1 MHRRRVAD
9 SHRLGISGE
18 EIAAR
23 HMEASGWHVLARN
36 YRFGHKEIDLIVRR
50 GRTVAFVEVKTR
62 ARLRWG
68 HPLFAIDARKRAEIG
83 RVARVWVARH
93 GRAGDEFRF
102 DAIAVFRDDQGAL
115 TVEHVPDA
123 WRT

>member
-1 MHRRRVAD
+1 MAL
-9 SHRLGISGE
+9 SHLLGIRGE

-23 HMEASGWHVLARN
+23 HLEAEGWRVLERN
-36 YRFGHKEIDLIVRR
+36 FRFGRKEIDLIVRR

-68 HPLFAIDARKRAEIG
+68 HPLFAIDGRKRAEIE
-83 RVARVWVARH
+83 RVARVWLARH
-93 GRAGDEFRF
+93 GRSGDEFRF
-102 DAIAVFRDDQGAL
+102 DAIAIYRDEDGAL
-115 TVEHVPDA
+115 CVEHVPDA